1 MTLTLA
7 LIRWS
12 ILKRAFF
19 GFNLTNAEKQK
30 AISGLILTK
39 TE

>member
-19 GFNLTNAEKQK
+19 GFNLTNAEK
-30 AISGLILTK
+30 TK
-39 TE
+39 SYIGIDSNKN